1 MPRPFFPLLI
11 ALIAGIAFASNF
23 TIQDFPIQVCLGAA
37 LILLLLSRTQQGS
50 RLYYLCLILSLF
62 LLGILDMNLYLRDP
76 PGREHVR
83 NFAGEKKLML
93 EGMISENPQVSPE
106 KTELVVSVSRMIRD
120 GQYVLVWGRV
130 LLVSREPH
138 PLRYG
143 DFVRFHSRLREPHN
157 FKNPGG
163 FDYERYLRFRG
174 ILVRGNISDASGIIL
189 LRRERGNPL
198 RTGLEHIR
206 DRIRETIALAAPG
219 PEGRII
225 QALILGDRKEIPVGV
240 MENFNRTGTTHI
252 IAISGLHIGVVAL
265 FSLFVIHLILKS
277 SEYLLLKGNLVK
289 ISAVFAILIVVL
301 YTFIAGAGVSVVR
314 AAIMIAILMCAILF
328 NRERDLFNTLALA
341 AFLILIVAP
350 YSLFDVSFQLSF
362 SAVASLLFLTPRLS
376 ALLPPLPPGGQSVS
390 VKEKLFQLL
399 KKSLRGIAI
408 FFFVSLSA
416 TLGTLPLILLYYNR
430 LSLISLAANL
440 LVVPILGVL
449 TIPLCLLIV
458 LAVPVSAELAALV
471 VRIAEMPVG
480 LALFLIDRFAALP
493 FAAVFVPTPTL
504 LEIAAFYLLLISAG
518 FFLDRLNAHGGGSSS
533 QKTVLLGKV
542 IPGLMVLFFLG
553 SGIHYLYLQG
563 LQRGKLTLTAVD
575 VGQGSAILVRFP
587 GGKRML
593 VDGGGFYDD
602 SFDVGKSVLAPFLWR
617 ERIGRIDTVVLTH
630 PHPDH
635 LQGLL
640 FILENFNVREA
651 WTNGEEP
658 DTPLY
663 NSFRRIVREKG
674 IALREL
680 SEKSPEMEIS
690 GVRIRILNPA
700 GKPDNR
706 EQAAPPSLPAADGK
720 DPATGSPTGRPA
732 ALRGYAR
739 FSDES
744 NDLSLVMKIS
754 YGRRSFLLPAD
765 ISEVSERR
773 LVREHAE
780 LGSDVLFVPHH
791 GSSRSSTTPFLEKV
805 RPETAVLS
813 CGPDNVFRL
822 PHPDVLTQYERFNTR
837 LYRTDRDGAVTL
849 TTDGTDLTTRVFR
862 SDRR

>member
-1 MPRPFFPLLI
+1 MPRPFFPLVI
-11 ALIAGIAFASNF
+11 ALIAGIAFAGNF
-23 TIQDFPIQVCLGAA
+23 TIQDFPVQVCLGGA
-37 LILLLLSRTQQGS
+37 LIWLLLSRRQQGG
-50 RLYYLCLILSLF
+50 RLYYPSLLLSLF
-62 LLGILDMNLYLRDP
+62 LLGILDMNIYLRDP
-76 PGREHVR
+76 PGSEHVR
-83 NFAGEKKLML
+83 NYAGEKKLTL
-93 EGMISENPQVSPE
+93 EGMISESPQAAPE
-106 KTELVVSVSRMIRD
+106 KTELVVSVSRMIRN
-120 GQYVLVWGRV
+120 GEYVPVLGRV
-130 LLVSREPH
+130 LLVCREPQLLH
-138 PLRYG
+138 YG
-143 DFVRFHSRLREPHN
+143 DVVRFHSRLRAPHN
-157 FKNPGG
+157 FNNPGG

-174 ILVRGNISDASGIIL
+174 ILVRGNIGDASGLIL
-189 LRRERGNPL
+189 LRREKGNPL
-198 RTGLEHIR
+198 RTGLEHVR

-219 PEGRII
+219 TEGRII
-225 QALILGDRKEIPVGV
+225 QALILGDRKEIPKEVV
-240 MENFNRTGTTHI
+240 ENFNKTGTTHI
-252 IAISGLHIGVVAL
+252 IAISGLHIGIVAL
-265 FSLFVIHLILKS
+265 FSLFVIRLVIKS
-277 SEYLLLKGNLVK
+277 SEYLLLKGNMVK

-314 AAIMIAILMCAILF
+314 AAIMIATLMCAILL
-328 NRERDLFNTLALA
+328 NRERDIFNTLALA
-341 AFLILIVAP
+341 AFLILIAAP

-362 SAVASLLFLTPRLS
+362 AAVASLLFLTPRLS
-376 ALLPPLPPGGQSVS
+376 ALLPPVPPAGQSDS
-390 VKEKLFQLL
+390 AKGNLFELL
-399 KKSLRGIAI
+399 KKALRGSAI

-449 TIPLCLLIV
+449 SIPLCLLIV
-458 LAVPVSAELAALV
+458 IAMPFSAELAAIV

-518 FFLDRLNAHGGGSSS
+518 FCLDRPSEQKGGSSS
-533 QKTVLLGKV
+533 QKSALPWKAITVL
-542 IPGLMVLFFLG
+542 MVFFLLG
-553 SGIHYLYLQG
+553 SGINLHLQG
-563 LQRGKLTLTAVD
+563 QQKEKLSLTAVD

-593 VDGGGFYDD
+593 VDGGGFYDE

-658 DTPLY
+658 DTPLSD
-663 NSFRRIVREKG
+663 SFRRIVREKG

-680 SEKSPEMEIS
+680 SEKTPEMEIA
-690 GVRIRILNPA
+690 GVRVRILNPA
-700 GKPDNR
+700 EMPAKR
-706 EQAAPPSLPAADGK
+706 EQAASPSFPAADGK
-720 DPATGSPTGRPA
+720 EPATSPPAERPA
-732 ALRGYAR
+732 ALRSRAR
-739 FSDES
+739 YSDES

-754 YGRRSFLLPAD
+754 YGSRSFLLPAD
-765 ISEVSERR
+765 ITEATERR
-773 LVREHAE
+773 LVLAHAD

-791 GSSRSSTTPFLEKV
+791 GSSRSSTTAFLEKV
-805 RPETAVLS
+805 RSETAVFS

-822 PHPDVLTQYERFNTR
+822 PHPEVIRRYERLKTR
-837 LYRTDRDGAVTL
+837 LYRTDLDGAVTL
-849 TTDGTDLTTRVFR
+849 TTDGNNITVSVFR
-862 SDRR
+862 GRR

>member
-11 ALIAGIAFASNF
+11 ALIAGIAFAGNF
-23 TIQDFPIQVCLGAA
+23 TIQDFPVQICLGGA
-37 LILLLLSRTQQGS
+37 LILVLLSRRQQGG
-50 RLYYLCLILSLF
+50 RLYYPSLLLSLF

-76 PGREHVR
+76 PGSEHIR
-83 NFAGEKKLML
+83 NYAGEKKLTL
-93 EGMISENPQVSPE
+93 EGMIAESPQAAPE

-120 GQYVLVWGRV
+120 GEYVPVWGRV
-130 LLVSREPH
+130 LLVSREPQ

-143 DFVRFHSRLREPHN
+143 DVVRFHSRLRAPHN
-157 FKNPGG
+157 FNNPGG

-174 ILVRGNISDASGIIL
+174 ILVRGNIGDASGLIL

-206 DRIRETIALAAPG
+206 DRIRETISLAAPG
-219 PEGRII
+219 TEGRII
-225 QALILGDRKEIPVGV
+225 QALILGDRKEIPKGV
-240 MENFNRTGTTHI
+240 VENFNRTGTTHI
-252 IAISGLHIGVVAL
+252 IAISGLHIGIVAL
-265 FSLFVIHLILKS
+265 FSLFVIRLIIKS
-277 SEYLLLKGNLVK
+277 SEYLLLKGNMVK

-314 AAIMIAILMCAILF
+314 AAIMIAILMCAILL

-341 AFLILIVAP
+341 AFLILIAAP

-362 SAVASLLFLTPRLS
+362 AAVASLLFLTPRLS
-376 ALLPPLPPGGQSVS
+376 ALLPPVPPAGQSPS
-390 VKEKLFQLL
+390 PKENLFELL
-399 KKSLRGIAI
+399 KKALRGSAI

-430 LSLISLAANL
+430 LSLVSLAANL

-449 TIPLCLLIV
+449 AIPLCLLIV
-458 LAVPVSAELAALV
+458 VALPLSAELAALI

-480 LALFLIDRFAALP
+480 LALFLIDGFAALP

-504 LEIAAFYLLLISAG
+504 LEIAAFYLLLVSAG
-518 FFLDRLNAHGGGSSS
+518 LFLDRPGEQKGGSSA
-533 QKTVLLGKV
+533 QKSALPWKAITV
-542 IPGLMVLFFLG
+542 LMVLFLLG
-553 SGIHYLYLQG
+553 SGILHLHLQG
-563 LQRGKLTLTAVD
+563 QHRGKLSLTAVD

-587 GGKRML
+587 GGERML
-593 VDGGGFYDD
+593 VDGGGFYDE

-658 DTPLY
+658 DTPLSD
-663 NSFRRIVREKG
+663 SFRRIVREKG

-680 SEKSPEMEIS
+680 SEKTPEMDIS
-690 GVRIRILNPA
+690 GVGICFLNPP
-700 GKPDNR
+700 GTPDNR
-706 EQAAPPSLPAADGK
+706 KYAASPSLPGADGK
-720 DPATGSPTGRPA
+720 NPETGPPAGYPA
-732 ALRGYAR
+732 ALRSRAR

-744 NDLSLVMKIS
+744 NDLSLVMKVS
-754 YGRRSFLLPAD
+754 HGRRSFLLPAD
-765 ISEVSERR
+765 ITEATERR
-773 LVREHAE
+773 LVLAHAD

-791 GSSRSSTTPFLEKV
+791 GSGRSSTAPFLEKV
-805 RPETAVLS
+805 RPETAVFS

-822 PHPDVLTQYERFNTR
+822 PHPDVLRRYERLGTR

-849 TTDGTDLTTRVFR
+849 TTDGTDITVKVFR
-862 SDRR
+862 DRR